1 MKRFLILLIVVVMAV
16 PTLFADV
23 TVGAWGRIILTV
35 DGTDAEDVNGD
46 AQDPT
51 METAPNWGGAGGRVG
66 FVVKGSADKIGFV
79 FNVNGNVTGDYYGSS
94 MGVGDELK
102 IWVKP
107 IEMLKISAGRILID
121 SLRGKFGMS
130 SAAGDHL
137 WVGGGDFEDK
147 IFARN
152 RFSSGLAAEL
162 TPMAGVTLNAGI
174 NYELMT
180 DVDADPNTPDEAVP
194 QTVEDTVKTVQIS
207 AGYAIEGIGL
217 IRAQY
222 IGENTQAVASEDMQV
237 AFALTMVEGLLVDLG
252 LTIDLADPDVGDPD
266 DPYLALGASYQITD
280 AISAA
285 LYADVM
291 FSDMLPLFIGLTG
304 SYSMGDVS
312 LNAELGFN
320 MMKVELGPDV
330 DMTTTNIEI
339 YPYAR
344 MGLGNGYCSAGVKI
358 SMNSVAITDLD
369 TESVMKWQ
377 IPVVLE
383 YWF

>member
-1 MKRFLILLIVVVMAV
+1 MGS
-16 PTLFADV
+16 D
-23 TVGAWGRIILTV
+23 V
-35 DGTDAEDVNGD
+35 DGS
-46 AQDPT
+46 DPVID
-51 METAPNWGGAGGRVG
+51 MGPNWGGNGGRVG
-66 FVVKGSADKIGFV
+66 FVVKGDADKVGFV
-79 FNVNGNVTGDYYGSS
+79 FNVNGNCTDGYYGSD

-102 IWVKP
+102 IWIKP

-121 SLRGKFGMS
+121 TLRGKFGMA

-137 WVGGGDFEDK
+137 WVGGGDFEDR
-147 IFARN
+147 IFTRN

-174 NYELMT
+174 NCSEIE
-180 DVDADPNTPDEAVP
+180 VPDPDDPIDSTIWVPDTAENIA
-194 QTVEDTVKTVQIS
+194 KTVQIA
-207 AGYAIEGIGL
+207 AGYDIEGVGL

-222 IGENTQAVASEDMQV
+222 LGEDANAISSEYMQV

-252 LTIDLADPDVGDPD
+252 LTIDVDDPDVGDPD
-266 DPYLALGASYQITD
+266 DPYLALGASYQISD

-285 LYADVM
+285 LYADVK
-291 FSDMLPLFIGLTG
+291 FSDILPLFVGLTG

-312 LNAELGFN
+312 LNAELAFN
-320 MMKVELGPDV
+320 MAKVELATDV
-330 DMTTTNIEI
+330 DQTTTNIEI
-339 YPYAR
+339 YPYAK

-369 TESVMKWQ
+369 TESVMMWS